1 MSTRRTAPTPRS
13 GDDRPL
19 PRLDEGDKPEIAPP
33 LGGVFFPRIAERLFD
48 ARTIL
53 IHGEITSR
61 LAQEVTAQL
70 LALATD
76 SDEDVT
82 IFLHSNGGHVE
93 AGDSIHDMVKFVR
106 PRVRM
111 VGTGWVASAGTHIYL
126 AAQKDLRVCLPNTR
140 FLIHQPLGGVGGR
153 ATDIGIEAE
162 QILKMRERLN
172 RTISDATGQPM
183 ERVQKDTER
192 NHWMSAE
199 EAIEYGIV
207 SRIIQSSDE
216 LG

>member
-1 MSTRRTAPTPRS
+1 MDHRHRDA
-13 GDDRPL
+13 
-19 PRLDEGDKPEIAPP
+19 RLDEKPELQPP
-33 LGGVFFPRIAERLFD
+33 IGGVFFPRIAERLFE

-70 LALATD
+70 LALSAE
-76 SDEDVT
+76 SEEDVT
-82 IFLHSNGGHVE
+82 VFLHSNGGHVE
-93 AGDSIHDMVKFVR
+93 AGDSIHDMVRFVR
-106 PRVRM
+106 PVVKM

-126 AAQKDLRVCLPNTR
+126 AAQREHRVCLPNTR

-162 QILKMRERLN
+162 QILRMRERLN
-172 RTISDATGQPM
+172 RAIAEATGQPL
-183 ERVQKDTER
+183 ERVAKDTER
-192 NHWMSAE
+192 NYWMSAE

-207 SRIIQSSDE
+207 SRIVSSSDE
-216 LG
+216 L